1 MSSGEIAEQGT
12 RPYLEETIKEMKA
25 RGGKDAEIAAK
36 IETALDQ
43 GKLDYYKVSQKI
55 DANGNLAPIEIKKFD
70 IK

>member
-1 MSSGEIAEQGT
+1 
-12 RPYLEETIKEMKA
+12 MKA